1 LTALIMAFAHT
12 YAQDNRGK
20 KVKFFIIEIPVL
32 WLPWAMLTM
41 TLVSQG
47 WGSVKTEFTGILA
60 SHLYDFLTR
69 IYPTFGGGRNYIF
82 TPDFVRRYIFRHT
95 PDAARRTYGRA
106 YRPSRPAEAQPDT
119 SDSSTRSWTS
129 SQDLGSWGT
138 RGSGRRLG

>member
-1 LTALIMAFAHT
+1 MAFAHT

-69 IYPTFGGGRNYIF
+69 IYPTFGGGRSYIF
-82 TPDFVRRYIFRHT
+82 TPDFVRRYIFRYT

-106 YRPSRPAEAQPDT
+106 YRPSRPVDPQPGT
-119 SDSSTRSWTS
+119 SDSGTRSWTS

>member
-1 LTALIMAFAHT
+1 LAFAHT

-20 KVKFFIIEIPVL
+20 NVKFFVLQIPML

-41 TLVSQG
+41 TLVSKG

-69 IYPTFGGGRNYIF
+69 LYPTFGGGRNYIK

-95 PDAARRTYGRA
+95 PDAARRAYGRA
-106 YRPSRPAEAQPDT
+106 YRPSRPADPQPAT
-119 SDSSTRSWTS
+119 SDLGTRSWTS
-129 SQDLGSWGT
+129 SQDLGAWGT
-138 RGSGRRLG
+138 RGTGRRLG